1 MDLTQGTQQQKRE
14 RAKKMMLWIGIA
26 SLLMGFAGWT
36 SAYIVS
42 SSREDWLHDFELPQA
57 FFISTLV
64 IILSSVTY
72 HLAKNAAARELQQR
86 STSLLI
92 TTFLLGIAFI
102 GLQFY
107 GFSQMIGRGYYF
119 TGPSSS
125 VTMSYIFLIAVVHI
139 AHVVV
144 GLLSLLV
151 VVFNQ
156 WRGKYLAGRLLGM
169 ELGITFWHFLGGL
182 WLYLILFFYFF
193 R

>member
-1 MDLTQGTQQQKRE
+1 MDLTEGTQQQKRD

-42 SSREDWLHDFELPQA
+42 SSREDWLHNFELPPA

-64 IILSSVTY
+64 IILSSLTY
-72 HLAKNAAARELQQR
+72 HLAKKAAAIGLQQR
-86 STSLLI
+86 SSALLMS
-92 TTFLLGIAFI
+92 TFILGIVFVS
-102 GLQFY
+102 LQFY

-125 VTMSYIFLIAVVHI
+125 VTMSYIFLIAVVHVV
-139 AHVVV
+139 HVVA

-151 VVFNQ
+151 VTINQ
-156 WRGKYLAGRLLGM
+156 RRGKYLGGRLLGM
-169 ELGITFWHFLGGL
+169 EMGITFWHFLGGL

>member
-1 MDLTQGTQQQKRE
+1 MDLTEGTAQEKKG

-42 SSREDWLHDFELPQA
+42 STREDWLKDFELPQA

-72 HLAKNAAARELQQR
+72 HYAKKAAASELQER
-86 STSLLI
+86 SGVLLLV
-92 TTFLLGIAFI
+92 TLALGIAFI
-102 GLQFY
+102 VLQFY
-107 GFSQMIGRGYYF
+107 GFSQMIKTGYYF

-139 AHVVV
+139 LHVAV
-144 GLLSLLV
+144 GIISLLV
-151 VVFNQ
+151 VTYNQ
-156 WRGKYLAGRLLGM
+156 AKGKYLGGRLLGM

-182 WLYLILFFYFF
+182 WLYLILFFYLY